1 MLMPDSFSDN
11 SARSRFEL
19 SADGEVAFIN
29 YRIDS
34 RVITM
39 THTEVPLRLRGRGIG
54 SRLVEAALR
63 EARARGLTVVP
74 RCPFISAYIAKHPE
88 FRDLV
93 A

>member
-1 MLMPDSFSDN
+1 MPDSFHDN

-19 SADGEVAFIN
+19 SADGETAFIK

-34 RVITM
+34 NVITM
-39 THTEVPLRLRGRGIG
+39 THTEVPLHLRGRGIG
-54 SRLVEAALR
+54 SRLVEAALQD
-63 EARARGLTVVP
+63 ARARGLTIVP
-74 RCPFISAYIAKHPE
+74 RCPFISAYISRHPE